1 MTGVQTCALPIYH
14 TVKARDLPK
23 FIGKPITFAGW
34 LITGK
39 AVITKHGD
47 PMKFLTFEDETG
59 LVETV
64 FFPKPYALFCHMLDY
79 GKPYLL
85 YGRVEANWGA
95 LTLTV
100 EKPRPIHHP
109 NGPDQK

>member
-1 MTGVQTCALPIYH
+1 
-14 TVKARDLPK
+14 
-23 FIGKPITFAGW
+23 
-34 LITGK
+34 
-39 AVITKHGD
+39 
-47 PMKFLTFEDETG
+47 MKFLTFEDETG